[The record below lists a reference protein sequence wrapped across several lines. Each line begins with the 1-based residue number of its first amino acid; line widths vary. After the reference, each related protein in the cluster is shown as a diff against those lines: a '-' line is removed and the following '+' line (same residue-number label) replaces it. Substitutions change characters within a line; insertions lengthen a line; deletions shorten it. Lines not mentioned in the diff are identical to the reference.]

1 MRKNGRVPAA
11 AEGKRKV
18 SKPGQGKARNTFVEV
33 PCIIGIDQSYMRTGI
48 SICVNGEI
56 KKLYSLDFKA
66 DKSKTVKR
74 NKLKKV
80 LSKAIQSCLKKF
92 DSKEIT
98 IICERVRTFTAS
110 TDMRPEVIKAQSAL
124 IAAIV
129 DAAFEFD
136 IRVYSV
142 DTRHWKTRVL
152 GTSRPKFEP
161 IEGVKNPQK
170 FGSVRKM
177 IDLGFYDNLYN
188 EGSRGF
194 TLNDDMADAGCI
206 SLYGF
211 SGKPYNL
218 ILET

>member
-1 MRKNGRVPAA
+1 
-11 AEGKRKV
+11 
-18 SKPGQGKARNTFVEV
+18 
-33 PCIIGIDQSYMRTGI
+33 
-48 SICVNGEI
+48 
-56 KKLYSLDFKA
+56 
-66 DKSKTVKR
+66 
-74 NKLKKV
+74 
-80 LSKAIQSCLKKF
+80 
-92 DSKEIT
+92 
-98 IICERVRTFTAS
+98 
-110 TDMRPEVIKAQSAL
+110 MRPEVIKAQSAL